1 MNRQNKSAEISDFKQ
16 LFEKSNAAFLVKYQ
30 GLTVNGMQNLR
41 RSLREVNSQLR
52 VTKTTLM
59 KIAAQDLAGSEA
71 FRDQFKDQVGIVFA
85 QGDVSSTAKK
95 LRTFATEN
103 KDLQVLTAF
112 FESRVLTK
120 QDIEFLATLPSR
132 EILLAQV
139 LGTMQAPIASF
150 TRLLNMLIVRLLYVL
165 KRIEE
170 QKAAQ

>member
-1 MNRQNKSAEISDFKQ
+1 MNRQNKSAEINDFKQ
-16 LFEKSNAAFLVKYQ
+16 LFAKSDAAFLVKYQ

-41 RSLREVNSQLR
+41 RSLREVNSELK

-59 KIAAQDLAGSEA
+59 KIAAQDIAGSEA

-85 QGDVSSTAKK
+85 QGDVSATAKK
-95 LRTFATEN
+95 LKGFANDN
-103 KDLQVLTAF
+103 KQLQILTAF

-120 QDIEFLATLPSR
+120 QEIEFLATLPSK

-139 LGTMQAPIASF
+139 FATMQAPAASF
-150 TRLLNMLIVRLLYVL
+150 VRLLNMLIVRLLYVL

-170 QKAAQ
+170 QKAN

>member
-1 MNRQNKSAEISDFKQ
+1 MNRQNKTAEINDFKQ

-41 RSLREVNSQLR
+41 RSLREVNSELK

-59 KIAAQDLAGSEA
+59 KIAAQDIAGSEA

-85 QGDVSSTAKK
+85 QGDVSGTAKK
-95 LRTFATEN
+95 LRVFANEN
-103 KDLQVLTAF
+103 KQLQILTAF
-112 FESRVLTK
+112 FESRVLNK
-120 QDIEFLATLPSR
+120 QEIEFLATLPAK

-139 LGTMQAPIASF
+139 FATMQAPAASF
-150 TRLLNMLIVRLLYVL
+150 VRLLNMLIVRLLYVL

-170 QKAAQ
+170 QKAL